1 MNVNRQICKGRSLQK
16 YVGKLVCQFSEC
28 ILEILRPFYFPYSHI
43 CGFLNILHA
52 WGGCL
57 HNFLELLFIVEHKA
71 FSELSLMV
79 SRTVF
84 SVELLWRCWRD
95 GSLMKRSSTTRVA
108 LLATSLFFLSCLLT
122 LILSPTEKFVPTLS
136 AILGS
141 KDLNVS
147 MTTTPLGSTSLSLW
161 FSNRWLWL
169 RQLVFSDVCFRFS
182 REEVANMSVLGRIL
196 FTDAVRIISL
206 SWCTNGSPFSAA
218 TAACKQGV

>member
-1 MNVNRQICKGRSLQK
+1 MNANRQICKGRSLQK

-28 ILEILRPFYFPYSHI
+28 ILEILRPFSYLWLFKHSP
-43 CGFLNILHA
+43 CM
-52 WGGCL
+52 GGGVCL

-147 MTTTPLGSTSLSLW
+147 MNTTPVGSTSLSLW

-169 RQLVFSDVCFRFS
+169 RQCLVMCVSDSPEKRWQTCQ
-182 REEVANMSVLGRIL
+182 
-196 FTDAVRIISL
+196 SL
-206 SWCTNGSPFSAA
+206 VESSSL
-218 TAACKQGV
+218 KR

>member
-1 MNVNRQICKGRSLQK
+1 MG
-16 YVGKLVCQFSEC
+16 
-28 ILEILRPFYFPYSHI
+28 
-43 CGFLNILHA
+43 
-52 WGGCL
+52 GGCL

-147 MTTTPLGSTSLSLW
+147 MNTTPVGSTSLSLW

-169 RQLVFSDVCFRFS
+169 RQCLVMCVSDSPEKRWQTCQSLAEYSSPMPWEFFLWADVPTVLHFQRPAPP
-182 REEVANMSVLGRIL
+182 ANKEFKIL
-196 FTDAVRIISL
+196 IWRHGEKLARRLCHWNPNNNI
-206 SWCTNGSPFSAA
+206 
-218 TAACKQGV
+218 

>member
-52 WGGCL
+52 WG
-57 HNFLELLFIVEHKA
+57 FLELLFIVEHKA

-95 GSLMKRSSTTRVA
+95 CSLMKRSATTRVA
-108 LLATSLFFLSCLLT
+108 FLALFFLSCLLT

-141 KDLNVS
+141 KDLKVS
-147 MTTTPLGSTSLSLW
+147 MNTTPLASTSLSLW
-161 FSNRWLWL
+161 FSNR
-169 RQLVFSDVCFRFS
+169 
-182 REEVANMSVLGRIL
+182 
-196 FTDAVRIISL
+196 
-206 SWCTNGSPFSAA
+206 
-218 TAACKQGV
+218 

>member
-1 MNVNRQICKGRSLQK
+1 M
-16 YVGKLVCQFSEC
+16 
-28 ILEILRPFYFPYSHI
+28 H
-43 CGFLNILHA
+43 
-52 WGGCL
+52 GGGGWF

-95 GSLMKRSSTTRVA
+95 GSLMKRSATTRVA
-108 LLATSLFFLSCLLT
+108 FLALFFLSCLLT

-147 MTTTPLGSTSLSLW
+147 MTTTQLGSTSLSLW

-196 FTDAVRIISL
+196 FTDAVRILSL
-206 SWCTNGSPFSAA
+206 SWCTNGSSFSAVA
-218 TAACKQGV
+218 TACKQRV